1 MIFRQATKMAITPA
15 FEIPSLS
22 LLYKLNKL
30 FPPKP
35 GTKLPNTLAGP
46 STIPEPSKALN
57 DRVGVLRGDITALGV
72 DAIVNAAN
80 GSLLGGGGVDGAIHR
95 AAGPRLLQEC
105 RRLDGCETGSAK
117 ITNAYNLPCK
127 KVVHAVGPIYDM
139 LEPEESE
146 RLLAGCY
153 TKSLE
158 LAAAN
163 DCKSIAFSA
172 ISTGIYGYPSQEA
185 APVAISAVRKFLQEG
200 EGADKI
206 QKVVF
211 VTFEMKDVG
220 AYNEFL
226 P

>member
-1 MIFRQATKMAITPA
+1 
-15 FEIPSLS
+15 
-22 LLYKLNKL
+22 
-30 FPPKP
+30 
-35 GTKLPNTLAGP
+35 
-46 STIPEPSKALN
+46 
-57 DRVGVLRGDITALGV
+57 
-72 DAIVNAAN
+72 
-80 GSLLGGGGVDGAIHR
+80 
-95 AAGPRLLQEC
+95 
-105 RRLDGCETGSAK
+105 
-117 ITNAYNLPCK
+117 
-127 KVVHAVGPIYDM
+127 M

-211 VTFEMKDVG
+211 VTFEMK
-220 AYNEFL
+220 
-226 P
+226 

>member
-1 MIFRQATKMAITPA
+1 MAITPA